1 MFWYF
6 KSRIYSTKT
15 LTNNNI
21 HYAEGLSHL
30 CGLKQSFFQ
39 SSQSSITKFLYYC
52 FNIVLWTWISF
63 YVGCDV
69 IFVVNKFVKFRC
81 IIYTQLLM
89 FVFRK
94 NTIHWNCSVN
104 EILCE
109 IDIVQSLFC
118 TNLRKENMDTLKERN
133 DQKLGLLKDE
143 RRIIFCYIIVKKWK
157 WYLKKER

>member
-39 SSQSSITKFLYYC
+39 SSQSSLTKFLYYC

-63 YVGCDV
+63 YVGCNV

-81 IIYTQLLM
+81 IISTQLLM

-94 NTIHWNCSVN
+94 NAIHWNCSVN
-104 EILCE
+104 EIFCE
-109 IDIVQSLFC
+109 IDIIVQSLFC
-118 TNLRKENMDTLKERN
+118 TNLWKENIHTVKEWN

-143 RRIIFCYIIVKKWK
+143 RKIIFC
-157 WYLKKER
+157 